1 MKRTHASNETNRTSA
16 LGLLLSRSEDDFYGS
31 LQRAHNETAQPSAA
45 NVPEETT
52 IYSFQPV
59 EPSVNWRESVSLATN
74 FF

>member
-31 LQRAHNETAQPSAA
+31 LQRAHNKTVQPSAEDL
-45 NVPEETT
+45 PEETM

-59 EPSVNWRESVSLATN
+59 EPSVNWWESVRLVTN